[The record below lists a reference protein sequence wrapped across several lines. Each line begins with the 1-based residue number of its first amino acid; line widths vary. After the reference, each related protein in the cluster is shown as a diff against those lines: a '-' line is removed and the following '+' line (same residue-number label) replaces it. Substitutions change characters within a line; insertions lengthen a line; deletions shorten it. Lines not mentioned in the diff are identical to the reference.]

1 MANENP
7 SPLQKMLIYEPTM
20 TAEDMQT
27 IQAPSLIMSGSND
40 IILAEHTRLIGE
52 NIPKGEVLILEG
64 EDHGSYIKRSYK
76 VGDYILDF
84 FKRIGY

>member
-1 MANENP
+1 M
-7 SPLQKMLIYEPTM
+7 
-20 TAEDMQT
+20 
-27 IQAPSLIMSGSND
+27 
-40 IILAEHTRLIGE
+40 GE
-52 NIPKGEVLILEG
+52 IIPKGEVLILDG